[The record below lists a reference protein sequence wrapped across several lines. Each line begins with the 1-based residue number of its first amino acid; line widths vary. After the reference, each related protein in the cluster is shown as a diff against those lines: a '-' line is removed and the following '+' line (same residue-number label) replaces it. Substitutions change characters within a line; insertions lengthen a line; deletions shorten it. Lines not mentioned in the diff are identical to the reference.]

1 MNRQRALSKY
11 SDDDVWWEPW
21 WVPLPGGCVMNRVQR
36 IFIQDLVWLFVILII
51 LKVSNQLVGI
61 YHWCLQCPTSRSYC
75 SGWRC
80 FIVSLL
86 RPVLLPLLLSPL
98 LSIQVLMC
106 WFLRP
111 IHYCRWI
118 FSCFGVAQHPDS
130 PIPFVWAIRDYI
142 NQDALFCKGREPEGS
157 GGGWALLQRRPREAV
172 LRPSRD
178 RPWQLWRRL
187 LCTGAK
193 SSLWL
198 TLTHCTWIFD
208 AKKMSVFG

>member
-1 MNRQRALSKY
+1 MGALVSSTSRWLCNEQSAEDIHSRFGYFDY
-11 SDDDVWWEPW
+11 SQSLKSARWHLSLVSSMSHEP
-21 WVPLPGGCVMNRVQR
+21 
-36 IFIQDLVWLFVILII
+36 II
-51 LKVSNQLVGI
+51 LCRVKMLYRVLTKT
-61 YHWCLQCPTSRSYC
+61 CP
-75 SGWRC
+75 
-80 FIVSLL
+80 
-86 RPVLLPLLLSPL
+86 SPL

-111 IHYCRWI
+111 VHYCRWI

-130 PIPFVWAIRDYI
+130 PIPFAWAIRDYI

-187 LCTGAK
+187 LCMGAK

-198 TLTHCTWIFD
+198 TLTHCTWICE
-208 AKKMSVFG
+208 AKKKCLCLVSCCIPICE